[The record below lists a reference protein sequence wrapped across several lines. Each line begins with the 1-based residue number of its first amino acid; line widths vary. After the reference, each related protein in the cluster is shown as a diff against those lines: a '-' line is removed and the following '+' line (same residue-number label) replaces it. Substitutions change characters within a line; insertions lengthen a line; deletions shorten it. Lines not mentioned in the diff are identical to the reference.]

1 MVGVPSGFAQLVP
14 WPARPTA
21 GVDSL
26 SWPMHRPGMKVPPTC
41 PRCAQP
47 VRAPDLWSSAWR
59 CDRHGEVL
67 PFHLGRPISPDGLSA
82 VVQGSK
88 APFWV
93 PHPIMPGWVVTGFG
107 YCGDDRVGTRATVL
121 CCSGPAPLGGPGDM
135 VLVAEEPGVGL
146 GARHAGLAQPDPGH
160 GFDVGAPHAKVIA
173 ADHPTAMWSVPGA
186 DDRAVFVG
194 EAKGLWLWAVVW
206 PELAG
211 VLMYDGVT
219 LVDLRDGD
227 VEIAHGSPSPRLSGP
242 PASAA

>member
-1 MVGVPSGFAQLVP
+1 
-14 WPARPTA
+14 
-21 GVDSL
+21 
-26 SWPMHRPGMKVPPTC
+26 MKVPPTC

-146 GARHAGLAQPDPGH
+146 GARFAGLARSDPGDLSGSTPH
-160 GFDVGAPHAKVIA
+160 NKVEAAGHPAPLW
-173 ADHPTAMWSVPGA
+173 TVPGVA
-186 DDRAVFVG
+186 DRAAFVG
-194 EAKGLWLWAVVW
+194 EARGMWLWLVLW
-206 PELAG
+206 PTEAG
-211 VLMYDGVT
+211 VLLIGDIA
-219 LVDLRDGD
+219 LADARDFGPAAY
-227 VEIAHGSPSPRLSGP
+227 EFLGYGALSPRMT
-242 PASAA
+242 AAPVAA